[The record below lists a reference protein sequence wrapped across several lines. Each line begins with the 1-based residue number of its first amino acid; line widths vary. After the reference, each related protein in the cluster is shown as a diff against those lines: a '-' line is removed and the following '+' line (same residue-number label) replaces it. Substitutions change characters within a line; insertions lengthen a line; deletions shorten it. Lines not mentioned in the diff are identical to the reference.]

1 MSIAIHSSNG
11 TSHTAGVA
19 ALSRRHEAASDTS
32 TSERSAE
39 AKAPKGRH
47 ALMNAL
53 SDALAGLGATAGA
66 TAETGTAGG
75 SDPSLVRTPEQKEA
89 LHAFAHELFNA
100 LRPAPDATGK
110 GHHGRGFAWGRTSL
124 GDLAE
129 RIQALAQ
136 KLAGA
141 ATPAAGTAPLT
152 PAAGDGATTA
162 PASTGAASPATGSTG
177 STVDSAAPSVT
188 GAIGTTG
195 TTGTTET
202 AGTTGT
208 TQTAG
213 AASAAPT
220 VTTPTPTA
228 NPGPSTGAESPLLAA
243 FRRLAASLQGS
254 APDGD
259 AAASPADALA
269 AMLHRM
275 AQALVPDGRTE
286 PPASGSLIDVIA

>member
-19 ALSRRHEAASDTS
+19 ALSRRHEAASDTT

-53 SDALAGLGATAGA
+53 SDALAGLGAAAGA

-162 PASTGAASPATGSTG
+162 PASTGAAAPATGSTG
-177 STVDSAAPSVT
+177 STVDPAAPSAT

-195 TTGTTET
+195 PT
-202 AGTTGT
+202 GTTGT
-208 TQTAG
+208 TPTAG

-254 APDGD
+254 APDGG
-259 AAASPADALA
+259 AAVASPADALA
-269 AMLHRM
+269 ALLHRM
-275 AQALVPDGRTE
+275 AQALVPDGQAE
-286 PPASGSLIDVIA
+286 PPASGSLVDVTA